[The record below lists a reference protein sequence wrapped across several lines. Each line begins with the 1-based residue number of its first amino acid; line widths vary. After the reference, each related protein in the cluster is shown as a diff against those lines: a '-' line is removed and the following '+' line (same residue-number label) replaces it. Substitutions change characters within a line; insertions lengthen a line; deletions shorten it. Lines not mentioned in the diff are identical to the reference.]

1 MRSSSPLRS
10 VLEEA
15 HHTLDRVFHAEES
28 GQGGIEL
35 DRPVKEDAPEARVPS
50 SVDNDRIAYGGDHSL
65 GCARRH
71 ARIVSAA
78 VEKFGKAHRLAPL
91 ARVGHREDA
100 ENLCASSRR
109 RARRIRRTRL
119 REGVRGLGFHRE
131 FHHRQLLSASSKT

>member
-1 MRSSSPLRS
+1 MTSSSSLVESLRS
-10 VLEEA
+10 LSFGTPA
-15 HHTLDRVFHAEES
+15 STRICA
-28 GQGGIEL
+28 GRYI
-35 DRPVKEDAPEARVPS
+35 PVKEDAPEARVPS

-71 ARIVSAA
+71 AQIVSAA
-78 VEKFGKAHRLAPL
+78 VEKFGKAHLLAPL

-100 ENLCASSRR
+100 ENLCATSRR

-131 FHHRQLLSASSKT
+131 SPPLSASFCQF